1 MAASCRDLYPS
12 LRVYLYDPKVVFSA
26 PVTIF
31 GPLLAAVYIGRYY
44 MVFRENTQ
52 IRALTDHFDQLV
64 RASETEARS
73 MADLIENIL

>member
-1 MAASCRDLYPS
+1 
-12 LRVYLYDPKVVFSA
+12 VFSA

-44 MVFRENTQ
+44 MVFRENRQ

-64 RASETEARS
+64 RNSETDARS
-73 MADLIENIL
+73 AADVIASMI